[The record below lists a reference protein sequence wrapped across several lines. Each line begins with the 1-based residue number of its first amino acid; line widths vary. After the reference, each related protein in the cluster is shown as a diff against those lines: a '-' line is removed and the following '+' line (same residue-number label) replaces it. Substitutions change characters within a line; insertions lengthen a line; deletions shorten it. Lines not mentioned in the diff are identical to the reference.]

1 MDSITLGEIGLV
13 VTFLVGLISGVGF
26 LHKHLKKW
34 MIQSLESQFAPIHK
48 EIRNLNRRIDSV
60 DMQACKNYLV
70 SFLSDVE
77 KRQPLD
83 EIQRER
89 FWEQYQYY
97 TEHGGNSYIKHKVE
111 KLKKR
116 IKFDTSFAFIS
127 RQIATT
133 HKAGR
138 RFYFC

>member
-1 MDSITLGEIGLV
+1 MENITLGEIALA
-13 VTFLVGLISGVGF
+13 VTFLVGLISGVGY

-34 MIQSLESQFAPIHK
+34 MEQSLQHQFDSIRD
-48 EIRNLNRRIDSV
+48 EIKSLNQRIDSV

-77 KRQPLD
+77 KGQPLD

-97 TEHGGNSYIKHKVE
+97 TEHGGNSFIKHKVE
-111 KLKKR
+111 KLKKEN
-116 IKFDTSFAFIS
+116 KV
-127 RQIATT
+127 
-133 HKAGR
+133 
-138 RFYFC
+138 